1 MSLKRIILALLFVC
15 AGAGIATLQ
24 AQCKSFT
31 KRKCL
36 PSLAPY
42 MNNGQLNTAVMT
54 PGQSADMLM
63 NFNSGQSYRIIVC
76 AEGVLGSV
84 EFQVSDATGKVL
96 FKNREK
102 DTFVNSW
109 DFSVEQTSQFTVSV
123 KVPEQVDKTQFST
136 EGCVSVL
143 VGFKK

>member
-1 MSLKRIILALLFVC
+1 MSRKRIFYALLLVC
-15 AGAGIATLQ
+15 MGAGISSLQ

-36 PSLAPY
+36 PAMSPY
-42 MNNGQLNTAVMT
+42 INNGQLNTAVMT

-102 DTFVNSW
+102 DVFVNSW
-109 DFSVEQTSQFTVSV
+109 DFSVQQTSQFTVSV
-123 KVPEQVDKTQFST
+123 KVPEQIDKTQFNT
-136 EGCVSVL
+136 EGCVTVL

>member
-1 MSLKRIILALLFVC
+1 MSSKRILLALLFACV
-15 AGAGIATLQ
+15 GASINPLQ

-36 PSLAPY
+36 PALAPY
-42 MNNGQLNTAVMT
+42 INNGQLNTAVMS

-96 FKNREK
+96 FKNHEK
-102 DTFVNSW
+102 DAFVNSW
-109 DFSVEQTSQFTVSV
+109 DFNVEQTSQFTVSV
-123 KVPEQVDKTQFST
+123 KVPEQIDKTQFNT
-136 EGCVSVL
+136 EGCVTVL
-143 VGFKK
+143 IGFKK